1 MKRRLLTALLLSV
14 VGLLGTLASEPSPAS
29 RVIDQF
35 YAAFN
40 AHDVE
45 RMLALTAPE
54 ISWLSIDGNQVN
66 VDADGQAALREF
78 MTGYFQSLP
87 TVRSTIVSRIENGSW
102 VSLVEEAQ
110 WERQGAVRRQR
121 ALAVF
126 EQAGEKIR
134 RVWYDPTVK

>member
-14 VGLLGTLASEPSPAS
+14 VGLLGSLASEPSPAS

-35 YAAFN
+35 YAALN

-45 RMLALTAPE
+45 RMLALTTAE
-54 ISWLSIDGNQVN
+54 ISWLSIDGNQVS
-66 VDADGQAALREF
+66 VDTDGQAALREF

-126 EQAGEKIR
+126 ELAGEKIR
-134 RVWYDPTVK
+134 RVWYYPTVK